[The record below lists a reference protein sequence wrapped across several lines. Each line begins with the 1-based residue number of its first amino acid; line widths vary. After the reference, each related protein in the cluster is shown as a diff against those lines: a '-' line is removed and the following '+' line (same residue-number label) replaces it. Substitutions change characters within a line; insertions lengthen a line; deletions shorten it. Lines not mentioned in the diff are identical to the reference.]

1 MELYL
6 NPYPERGRR
15 TYNTRLRFYQT
26 YPAHIEY
33 VNYLSSIFSS
43 FIGPKGSPRIHTR
56 KPDSRTGKIYSTI
69 AFKTRSLPCFTMFHN
84 LFYLNCVKIVTA
96 NMTCLFTPVA
106 LAPPPPPLP
115 HPTNVRRARGGGFWI
130 MDDGSISHHG
140 QTILHTNACTPAEI
154 ALLKLR
160 TRVIQK
166 IPGQQL
172 LAIPPPHPT
181 LPLSYP
187 PQLPIPPPHHPPILP
202 PPS

>member
-1 MELYL
+1 MFVG
-6 NPYPERGRR
+6 RG
-15 TYNTRLRFYQT
+15 
-26 YPAHIEY
+26 
-33 VNYLSSIFSS
+33 
-43 FIGPKGSPRIHTR
+43 
-56 KPDSRTGKIYSTI
+56 
-69 AFKTRSLPCFTMFHN
+69 
-84 LFYLNCVKIVTA
+84 
-96 NMTCLFTPVA
+96 
-106 LAPPPPPLP
+106 
-115 HPTNVRRARGGGFWI
+115 GGGFWI